1 MGYHPDMRYRVS
13 HSQTADSNYC
23 VGESRGLTGRNMLFG
38 YDQGVMGG
46 FLTSAPFERTFP
58 SISNGNAT
66 LQGFTVAVYEIGCA
80 AGSLS
85 VIFGGDRFG
94 RRMTVMLGQA
104 ILIVG
109 AM

>member
-1 MGYHPDMRYRVS
+1 
-13 HSQTADSNYC
+13 
-23 VGESRGLTGRNMLFG
+23 MLFG

-46 FLTSAPFERTFP
+46 FLNSDPFKRAFP
-58 SISNGNAT
+58 SISNGDAT

-80 AGSLS
+80 VGAFT
-85 VIFGGDRFG
+85 VIFWGDRLG
-94 RRMTVMLGQA
+94 RRVTVMLGQA